1 MIHYFREIRFHA
13 VTIIIVTLIGV
24 ISVPTFAQAA
34 LESAN
39 CDGLLDKANQT
50 QRDNCSNHPGCS
62 MVLKLQKD
70 CATMNGFLGRLRGG
84 LSGRSEIK
92 NNDVFEANTPVLTPN
107 EALKTKLL
115 AVQKIVLD
123 YSKEIDQGKFTRKTA
138 AGEEMYYEG
147 GIKGGAMHGAG
158 VNIGPNA
165 FMYRGQVYN
174 GHFEGFAQVI
184 TPDGSLFVGDF
195 VGSRPQGNVVFQSSA
210 GTILAGYQNAKKWS
224 GVMEL
229 TLRNGNHV
237 KELYSSA
244 GEKLAI
250 GAWAKAGQTAEA
262 PAAPDQASQKLAL
275 DLLDNECVTQALNW
289 QLESAGETAKIY
301 KSNGDLK
308 DIINISIRDAQREI
322 ALYKGRCARS
332 SFAKESIAAA
342 EKSLAE
348 DGALKAEGQRT
359 DQLVAEKQAEDAR
372 EDREAFGQVLGTLGQ
387 VLTNNANRKQGLA
400 AVPRATPMP
409 AASSGGGECQ
419 TEIDKQEVTFAAINQ
434 DIARANQGGGS
445 LRQIQ
450 QLIRMTSQRM
460 ALLDRVCKG
469 QPQYGEYASTKQAY
483 DAAVKNCF
491 AISTDGPT
499 TCSPGSA
506 LIDIQPKMRF

>member
-1 MIHYFREIRFHA
+1 VNE
-13 VTIIIVTLIGV
+13 
-24 ISVPTFAQAA
+24 
-34 LESAN
+34 N
-39 CDGLLDKANQT
+39 GL
-50 QRDNCSNHPGCS
+50 
-62 MVLKLQKD
+62 M
-70 CATMNGFLGRLRGG
+70 LRGQINNGNYQG
-84 LSGRSEIK
+84 L
-92 NNDVFEANTPVLTPN
+92 
-107 EALKTKLL
+107 
-115 AVQKIVLD
+115 
-123 YSKEIDQGKFTRKTA
+123 
-138 AGEEMYYEG
+138 
-147 GIKGGAMHGAG
+147 
-158 VNIGPNA
+158 
-165 FMYRGQVYN
+165 
-174 GHFEGFAQVI
+174 AQSI
-184 TPDGSLFVGDF
+184 TTEDGLFVGDF
-195 VGSRPQGNVVFQSSA
+195 VGSHPQGNIVYQTSDGKV
-210 GTILAGYQNAKKWS
+210 LAGYKNGKSWS

-237 KELYSSA
+237 KALYSPE
-244 GEKLAI
+244 GERLAI
-250 GAWAKAGQTAEA
+250 GSTWANAGQIAEA
-262 PAAPDQASQKLAL
+262 PSAPDQAAQKVAL
-275 DLLDNECVTQALNW
+275 DILGAKCAEQSMEIASEAFDEAIK
-289 QLESAGETAKIY
+289 SA
-301 KSNGDLK
+301 DV
-308 DIINISIRDAQREI
+308 INAGIRGAQREL
-322 ALYKGRCARS
+322 ALYKGECARARN
-332 SFAKESIAAA
+332 AKKSIAEA
-342 EKSLAE
+342 EKELAKY
-348 DGALKAEGQRT
+348 GVLKAESQRT